1 MKRAFAALV
10 LVLAVPSCKKGLG
23 SGFEGEI
30 TLHTTRGSD
39 SQDMI
44 IKTKQEKLRFE
55 TNANGKSGAAIFDPA
70 QNKVIMLLDDQKAYM
85 EMDFSAPSAPQAN
98 VDAKAA
104 TAEKTG
110 KKETVAGIDCEDWTV
125 KDPSGKHTEVCLA
138 DGLAFFDLDGVKG
151 GSSTSS
157 FSKQLREKK
166 QFPLKSVDY
175 DAAGKEVS
183 RTEAT
188 KIEKKKLD
196 DGLFQVPSG
205 YQKLSLPG
213 MK

>member
-1 MKRAFAALV
+1 MKRALV
-10 LVLAVPSCKKGLG
+10 IVLLAVGCKKGLG

-30 TLHTTRGSD
+30 TLHTTRGSE
-39 SQDMI
+39 SQDMVV
-44 IKTKQEKLRFE
+44 KTKSDKLRFE
-55 TNANGKSGAAIFDPA
+55 TNANGKTGAAIFDPA
-70 QNKVIMLLDDQKAYM
+70 QNKVVMVMDDQKAYM
-85 EMDFSAPSAPQAN
+85 EMDFNAPTAPQAN

-125 KDPSGKHTEVCLA
+125 KDPSGKHTDVCLA

-151 GSSTSS
+151 GGSSSS

-175 DAAGKEVS
+175 DASGKEVS
-183 RTEAT
+183 RTEAI

-196 DGLFQVPSG
+196 DSLFQVPSG
-205 YQKLSLPG
+205 YQKLTLPN

>member
-1 MKRAFAALV
+1 MKRALFV
-10 LVLAVPSCKKGLG
+10 LLILATGCKKGLG

-30 TLHTTRGSD
+30 TLHTTRGND
-39 SQDMI
+39 ATEMVVKAKQD
-44 IKTKQEKLRFE
+44 KLRFE
-55 TNANGKSGAAIFDPA
+55 TTANGQATAAIFDPT
-70 QNKVIMLLDDQKAYM
+70 QNKVFMLMDAQKAYM
-85 EMDFSAPSAPQAN
+85 EVDFSSPSAPQAN

-104 TAEKTG
+104 SAEKTG

-151 GSSTSS
+151 GSSSS

-166 QFPLKSVDY
+166 QFPLKSVDF
-175 DAAGKEVS
+175 DASGKETS

-196 DGLFQVPSG
+196 DSMFQVPSG
-205 YQKLSLPG
+205 YQKVSLPG